1 MVTTT
6 LDVTLACDIMM
17 DWKVRF
23 GFWVCMVIPNL
34 YSSFIQ
40 FKLHTHI
47 VTSIIEMLVPV
58 RSEHV
63 RALYLAQLKDKF
75 YIVYASK
82 CVSIG

>member
-1 MVTTT
+1 
-6 LDVTLACDIMM
+6 
-17 DWKVRF
+17 
-23 GFWVCMVIPNL
+23 MVIPNL

-40 FKLHTHI
+40 FKSHTHI
-47 VTSIIEMLVPV
+47 VTSVIEMLVPV

-63 RALYLAQLKDKF
+63 CALYLAQLKDKF

>member
-1 MVTTT
+1 MTTT

-17 DWKVRF
+17 DLEGSIRIL
-23 GFWVCMVIPNL
+23 VCMVIPNL

-47 VTSIIEMLVPV
+47 VTSVTEMLVTV
-58 RSEHV
+58 RSEHM

-75 YIVYASK
+75 YIVYAAK